1 MKSFDEIYKTLSSI
15 SAENI
20 DNTKKKSLIII
31 GLIIA
36 MFFFYNKYLFITWI
50 YVFLYNNSHNNIY
63 DVHIYIFFNCF

>member
-36 MFFFYNKYLFITWI
+36 MFFL
-50 YVFLYNNSHNNIY
+50 
-63 DVHIYIFFNCF
+63 